1 MFKTVVAAT
10 VISAAVAWR
19 PAPKKS
25 GYPAPVYAR
34 GPRDFEAGKEIKGLR
49 NFEKKLDIKNKKDL
63 NLNLHEI
70 EGRGN
75 FEKNL
80 DIDNKRE
87 LNLNLGEIEQN
98 GDMDF
103 NLDFE
108 RNGDF
113 EAKGAFKR
121 GGFNS
126 YGIHRQAAGP
136 IKPRGVVGPA
146 YGYRNLGGASSRQ
159 ATDNYG
165 GSGAKGGL
173 QDIGN
178 KFNTREVKRAAP
190 APKKRGFADQGD
202 SYGRGFG
209 SYGGGQGSR
218 SFGGFGGYDG
228 GYGVRSYNRG
238 YDDYDSG
245 YGDYNRGGNGGYNRG
260 YDDYDSGYG
269 RGGYGGYNRGGYG
282 GYNRGGYGG

>member
-63 NLNLHEI
+63 NLNLREI

-80 DIDNKRE
+80 DIDNKNE
-87 LNLNLGEIEQN
+87 LNLGLAEIEQN
-98 GDMDF
+98 GDFDL

-108 RNGDF
+108 RRGDF

-136 IKPRGVVGPA
+136 IKPRGVVGPS

-159 ATDNYG
+159 ATANYG

-190 APKKRGFADQGD
+190 APKKRGFSD
-202 SYGRGFG
+202 SYGSGFG
-209 SYGGGQGSR
+209 SYGGGYGAR
-218 SFGGFGGYDG
+218 SFGGYGGQSD
-228 GYGVRSYNRG
+228 YGVRSYNG
-238 YDDYDSG
+238 YDDYNSG
-245 YGDYNRGGNGGYNRG
+245 YGD
-260 YDDYDSGYG
+260 
-269 RGGYGGYNRGGYG
+269 
-282 GYNRGGYGG
+282 